1 MPFAALRGFRD
12 YLPPEGGARSEL
24 LNRMRAA
31 ARRAGFSEL
40 ETPCVESF
48 ELYKVKSGEEIAKE
62 TWTFADK
69 GGRPVALVSETTPSL
84 VRVFVDRAKSAPL
97 PVKWFTI
104 SKTWRYEEPQMGAGR
119 TREFTQFNLD
129 ILGVPGVE
137 GDADLLA
144 AAALVLDDIGGGGL
158 YSIRINDRAV
168 AEGIGRLYGAAD
180 QERFFQAVDRF
191 RKTSAA
197 DFTSGLALAG
207 VGPQGARELT
217 AQFAEVGNG
226 LSHDAAETF
235 LNRWVD
241 RGLDRAARTGVD
253 RVRALL
259 ALLDRAGISDRVV
272 FDPTVVRGL
281 AYYTSTVFEAF
292 ARSGDSR
299 SVFGGGR
306 YDHLVELFGGPPT
319 PAVGLAI
326 GDQTLE
332 VLLRP
337 AGRWPDG
344 EPALDT
350 YVVVVEP
357 NFTPDAMAIV
367 QELRRA
373 GVSAECDLLARSM
386 SRQLREASR
395 RRCRRALIVG
405 LKEATPG
412 AVVERD
418 LATGAQREIARAS
431 LARPA

>member
-1 MPFAALRGFRD
+1 MPFAPLRGFRD
-12 YLPPEGGARSEL
+12 YLPPEGGARSEIRR
-24 LNRMRAA
+24 RMRAA

-40 ETPCVESF
+40 ETPCVESL
-48 ELYKVKSGEEIAKE
+48 ELYEVKSGEEIAKQ
-62 TWTFADK
+62 TWTFSDK
-69 GGRPVALVSETTPSL
+69 GGRPVALVSETTPSV

-129 ILGVPGVE
+129 ILGVAGVE
-137 GDADLLA
+137 ADADLLA
-144 AAALVLDDIGGGGL
+144 AAALVLDEIGGAGL
-158 YSIRINDRAV
+158 YTIRLNDRAV

-180 QERFFQAVDRF
+180 LDRFFQAVDRYH
-191 RKTSAA
+191 KTSPA
-197 DFTSGLALAG
+197 DFASNLALAG
-207 VGPQGARELT
+207 VGPQGAREL
-217 AQFAEVGNG
+217 AHQFAEVGAG
-226 LSHDAAETF
+226 LPREAAEAF
-235 LNRWVD
+235 LGRWVD
-241 RGLDRAARTGVD
+241 RGLDLAARTGVE

-259 ALLDRAGISDRVV
+259 GLLDRAGIADRVV

-281 AYYTSTVFEAF
+281 AYYTSTVFEAY
-292 ARSGDSR
+292 ARGGDAR

-332 VLLRP
+332 MLLRE

-344 EPALDT
+344 EPGLDT

-357 NFTPDAMAIV
+357 SFTPEAVAIV

-373 GVSAECDLLARSM
+373 GLSAECDLLARSM
-386 SRQLREASR
+386 SRQLREAAR

-412 AVVERD
+412 ALVERD
-418 LATGAQREIARAS
+418 LATGAQREVARDA